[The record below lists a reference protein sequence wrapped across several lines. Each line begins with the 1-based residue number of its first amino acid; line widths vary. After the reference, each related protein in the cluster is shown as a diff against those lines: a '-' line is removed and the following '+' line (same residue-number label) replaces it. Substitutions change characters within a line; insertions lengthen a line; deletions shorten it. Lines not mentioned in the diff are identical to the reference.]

1 MTDAAASR
9 RTYRLFA
16 DLLDYP
22 GPDLAETAQECEAL
36 VSPAHPEAAGLLREF
51 TTWLRA
57 TPLGRVEEI
66 YTGAFDLG
74 ASFCPYVGHHLFG
87 ERYER
92 SAFMLE
98 LKERYRARGVDT
110 GGELPDHLAPLLRY
124 LAARDDAEP
133 AEELIGEALLPALAK
148 ILGGSGAG
156 GHGAAGEE
164 PREAEGAQ
172 QGERLAN
179 PYRRVLHALELVL
192 RHQLQEVGRAP
203 DGGRGRCGHE

>member
-9 RTYRLFA
+9 RTYHLFA

-22 GPDLAETAQECEAL
+22 RPGLAEAARECEAL
-36 VSPAHPEAAGLLREF
+36 VSPGHPEAAELLGEF
-51 TTWLRA
+51 AAWVRA
-57 TPLGRVEEI
+57 TPLGRVEET

-98 LKERYRARGVDT
+98 LKERYRARGVDA

-133 AEELIGEALLPALAK
+133 AGELVGEALLPALAK
-148 ILGGSGAG
+148 ILGESGSGG
-156 GHGAAGEE
+156 RGAEGQE
-164 PREAEGAQ
+164 PREVEGARP
-172 QGERLAN
+172 GERLAN
-179 PYRRVLHALELVL
+179 PYRRVLQALELVL
-192 RHQLQEVGRAP
+192 GQQLQEVGCAP
-203 DGGRGRCGHE
+203 EGGCGHE

>member
-1 MTDAAASR
+1 MTDATAFR
-9 RTYRLFA
+9 RMSRLFA

-22 GPDLAETAQECEAL
+22 RPGMAEAARECEAL
-36 VSPAHPEAAGLLREF
+36 VSQGNHEAAGLLGEF
-51 TTWLRA
+51 AAWVVA

-66 YTGAFDLG
+66 YTSGFDLG

-98 LKERYRARGVDT
+98 LKERFRARGVDA

-133 AEELIGEALLPALAK
+133 AEELVGEALLPALAK
-148 ILGGSGAG
+148 ILGESGAG
-156 GHGAAGEE
+156 GRGAEGEE
-164 PREAEGAQ
+164 PREAEGARP
-172 QGERLAN
+172 GERLAN
-179 PYRRVLHALELVL
+179 PYRLVL
-192 RHQLQEVGRAP
+192 QALKLVLQQQLQEVGCAP
-203 DGGRGRCGHE
+203 DGGCGHE